1 MNPIVDT
8 AEFVLL
14 PWHRALW
21 LKILQARSD
30 GRLHHALLIAG
41 MRGMGKTQLAR
52 NLAHSLLCRSPD
64 AGGIP
69 CGSCRGC
76 RLCQAGN
83 HPDLREVGP
92 DPESKSGEIK
102 IEAIRNL
109 VQEGNLCAHSGGCK
123 VVIIAPAER
132 MNGPAA
138 NSLLKTLEE
147 PTPSTQMVLVSARPG
162 RLLPT
167 IRSRCQQLHLMPP
180 RESEALAWLRERSG
194 VEEPLLALRLAN
206 GAPLEAERL
215 LLDTELL
222 QRREQALDAFLA
234 LGEGRGDP
242 VATAGAWMKMDLP
255 LLFEWLGGWVADILR
270 LGSRHPVPRLTNPDR
285 AEQLARQS
293 AGMSPVRL
301 HRFWQRVVESGELL
315 QTNLNPQ
322 LMLESLLAQWSD
334 MRR

>member
-1 MNPIVDT
+1 MKPMVNT
-8 AEFVLL
+8 AGFALL
-14 PWHRALW
+14 PWHQALW
-21 LKILQARSD
+21 CRIARARSD

-41 MRGMGKTQLAR
+41 MRGLGKMQLAR
-52 NLAHSLLCRSPD
+52 NLAHSWLCHSPD
-64 AGGIP
+64 AGGFP
-69 CGSCRGC
+69 CGGCRGC
-76 RLCQAGN
+76 RLFQAAT
-83 HPDLREVGP
+83 HPDLHRVGP

-109 VQEGNLCAHSGGCK
+109 AREGSLCAHSGGYK
-123 VVIIAPAER
+123 VAIIAPAER

-147 PTPSTQMVLVSARPG
+147 PTASTQMVLVTARPG

-167 IRSRCQQLHLMPP
+167 VRSRCQQLHLPP
-180 RESEALAWLRERSG
+180 PPESEALAWLRERTG
-194 VEEPLLALRLAN
+194 VDDPLLALRLAG

-215 LLDTELL
+215 LDAGLL
-222 QRREQALDAFLA
+222 RQREQALDAFLA

-242 VATAGAWMKMDLP
+242 VATAATWMKMDLP

-270 LGSRHPVPRLTNPDR
+270 LGSGPPAPRLNNPDR
-285 AEQLARQS
+285 AEQLARRS
-293 AGMSPVRL
+293 AGMNPVRL
-301 HRFWQRVVESGELL
+301 HRFWRRVVEAGDLL

-334 MRR
+334 IRR

>member
-1 MNPIVDT
+1 MVDK
-8 AEFVLL
+8 AEFALL
-14 PWHRALW
+14 PWQQALW
-21 LKILQARSD
+21 LKVMQARSA

-41 MRGMGKTQLAR
+41 MRGMGKIRLAR
-52 NLAHSLLCRSPD
+52 SLAHSLLCHSPD

-69 CGSCRGC
+69 CGTCRGC
-76 RLCQAGN
+76 RLFQAGN
-83 HPDLREVGP
+83 HPDLHRVEP
-92 DPESKSGEIK
+92 DPESKSGGIK
-102 IEAIRNL
+102 IEAIRDL
-109 VQEGNLCAHSGGCK
+109 AQEGSLSAHSGGYK

-147 PTPSTQMVLVSARPG
+147 PTASTQMVLVTAHPG
-162 RLLPT
+162 RLLAT

-180 RESEALAWLRERSG
+180 PESKALAWLRERTG
-194 VEEPLLALRLAN
+194 VEDPLLALRLAN

-215 LLDTELL
+215 LDPELL
-222 QRREQALDAFLA
+222 RQREQALDAFLA

-242 VATAGAWMKMDLP
+242 VGTAGAWMKMDLP

-270 LGSRHPVPRLTNPDR
+270 LCSRHPTPRLNNPDR
-285 AEQLARQS
+285 GEQLARLS
-293 AGMSPVRL
+293 AGMSPVQL
-301 HRFWQRVVESGELL
+301 HRFWQRVVETAELL

>member
-1 MNPIVDT
+1 MNPMVDKI
-8 AEFVLL
+8 EFALL
-14 PWHRALW
+14 PWHQESW
-21 LKILQARSD
+21 NKIVLSHRD

-41 MRGMGKTQLAR
+41 MRGLGKVQLAR
-52 NLAHSLLCRSPD
+52 NLAHFLLCQSPD

-69 CGSCRGC
+69 CGACRGC
-76 RLCQAGN
+76 RLLQAGN
-83 HPDLREVGP
+83 HPDLFRVEP
-92 DPESKSGEIK
+92 DAESKSGEIK

-109 VQEGNLCAHSGGCK
+109 VQAGSLCAHSGGSR

-147 PTPSTQMVLVSARPG
+147 PTPSTQMVLVTAHPG

-167 IRSRCQQLHLMPP
+167 IRSRCQRLHLVPP
-180 RESEALAWLRERSG
+180 PEPEALAWLRERAG
-194 VEEPLLALRLAN
+194 VDDPLLALRLAS

-215 LLDTELL
+215 LDPELL
-222 QRREQALDAFLA
+222 RQREQALDAFLA

-242 VATAGAWMKMDLP
+242 VGTAGAWMKMDLP
-255 LLFEWLGGWVADILR
+255 LLYEWLGGWVADILR
-270 LGSRHPVPRLTNPDR
+270 LGSRHPSPRLNNPDR

-293 AGMSPVRL
+293 AGMSQVQL
-301 HRFWQRVVESGELL
+301 HHFWQRVVETGELL
-315 QTNLNPQ
+315 RTNLNPQ